1 MAAAVSTGF
10 AVLRT
15 AGVGT
20 EGVGAG
26 CAPLGCGGAAADLL
40 FAIFADGAGE
50 DDFELVLAEV
60 DVRAGACGA
69 ETGAGGTGGCGL
81 GAVLVTV
88 PGFLAATG
96 GGVDLALTVVTGATG
111 DGVTAGAEVTEED
124 EATAAVRTTETGA
137 VAEAGAEAT
146 VTAGAGAGVATGA
159 AADAGVGADAT
170 VTADAGAAVATSAG
184 VETLSA
190 LVDAA
195 AARCVAA
202 RGAIRFAIET
212 FDCESFGSTK
222 GGKSGNVLSCT

>member
-60 DVRAGACGA
+60 DVRAVACA
-69 ETGAGGTGGCGL
+69 VETGAGGAGGCGL
-81 GAVLVTV
+81 GALLATGL
-88 PGFLAATG
+88 GFLAATG
-96 GGVDLALTVVTGATG
+96 GGVDLALTAVTGAAG
-111 DGVTAGAEVTEED
+111 DGVMAGAEPTEED
-124 EATAAVRTTETGA
+124 EDTAAVRTTETGA
-137 VAEAGAEAT
+137 EAGAEAT
-146 VTAGAGAGVATGA
+146 MTAGAGAEAGLATGA
-159 AADAGVGADAT
+159 GAGVGAEAT
-170 VTADAGAAVATSAG
+170 VTVGAGAGLATGAG

-190 LVDAA
+190 LVEAA
-195 AARCVAA
+195 AGCVAA
-202 RGAIRFAIET
+202 RAPIRFAIET